1 MATTSSSADKG
12 RRTRLI
18 NEAIK
23 LTVQKAEVEIRLKAI
38 KQELGRYLD
47 ENLNGSKTI
56 TLPTRKGVCEVTRVE
71 TVTIPERLLQGMQQ
85 ALRDRFEQLVSV
97 ETKYKITPALRRIL
111 EDPGPQ
117 EQDLSAEVE
126 KYVER
131 KTSSRY
137 TFRVA

>member
-1 MATTSSSADKG
+1 M
-12 RRTRLI
+12 
-18 NEAIK
+18 
-23 LTVQKAEVEIRLKAI
+23 
-38 KQELGRYLD
+38 
-47 ENLNGSKTI
+47 
-56 TLPTRKGVCEVTRVE
+56 TRVE

-117 EQDLSAEVE
+117 EQDLLAEVE
-126 KYVER
+126 KCVER